1 MEREWICR
9 VADKP
14 RTASRTREREAT
26 GEKNLNLIAR
36 GGKDRLQVHRDQQRN
51 RRDL

>member
-9 VADKP
+9 VADNP

-26 GEKNLNLIAR
+26 GERKISISSLEAA
-36 GGKDRLQVHRDQQRN
+36 
-51 RRDL
+51 

>member
-1 MEREWICR
+1 MDSERICR

-26 GEKNLNLIAR
+26 GERKISISSLLAA
-36 GGKDRLQVHRDQQRN
+36 
-51 RRDL
+51 

>member
-1 MEREWICR
+1 MESEWICR

-26 GEKNLNLIAR
+26 GERKISISSLDAA
-36 GGKDRLQVHRDQQRN
+36 
-51 RRDL
+51 